1 MRMGKASRR
10 LRGPSITLGSTIT
23 PRYAASPQL
32 VVGQIQSN
40 VVASVYFPALVALAE
55 EQLERHAALMVEY
68 DGEVARL
75 VKGRRREREVQRL
88 ESGDGGDD
96 RYDLDDVDIADDDGE
111 TEEEDDAAKAKA
123 AKAKQERGGLYA
135 DLPPPPAA
143 AASLLYTSAAQ
154 LADLTDFILAP
165 HLEHFTQS
173 ATSSTTSSTSSTAGA
188 EWKIHA
194 NAAKFSRLLD
204 ERYGPFRPLIVDRY
218 PQIERSIRNVQR
230 KYARGELS
238 PLRRGDPPL
247 PPSTA
252 IIVLF
257 MMQRNGI
264 RWEVLGL
271 AATFLLV
278 GLQPWALVVLVSGG
292 HRWRMHR
299 KFRRVAGMAKGT
311 IAPTEPYYS
320 ATAGGGGDGDGKA
333 VVVGGKDLTDA
344 EERKRRYDLLTAPVG
359 VPLDSP
365 RGRTVAA
372 DVVASSQDEAKYDAL
387 VLGAGGV
394 DGLYAAAL
402 LARAGR
408 RVAVLC
414 TSEDA
419 AGCVATTDAANG
431 RDGKSGSSSIGN
443 PRWDGV
449 PFDVASSDLS
459 EISRQQALLAPA
471 LATTTDAQGGIRF
484 ARVGSAADGYA
495 HTVLSIPGVGAD
507 HRSDAAPFVL
517 HAGGVASVA
526 EEAAAVLGDGYPP
539 SADGGGAGDSASLQ
553 YLNFCNVIN
562 DTAARYYQS
571 KLLPDEVNSLR
582 NAGAYQAAG
591 IRYAAGYL
599 NRLVPL
605 NGHVRSLLAGMGCR
619 DENLRPA
626 QQSMAAHVS
635 NVGALCSPEGM
646 CYPVGGP
653 RALSKALESVVVQN
667 GGAVL
672 TGVSMKEFIFEEE
685 EVEAEEAA
693 PKGGAEKSSAKKT
706 GDDDKKKK
714 KKKKKV
720 PAPQCIGVTLGDG
733 REIHVREEGAVVSML
748 GFIPTF
754 AHLLNPDVRTKHGVP
769 RGLPALSERRPL
781 LKILIGLNGT
791 ADDLSITGADWY
803 RLPNA
808 SRAFDESDPTTGEV
822 KLGEIGMGP
831 GSGEADADGAGEDGV
846 VSAVETTETGEG
858 ADNAARRGKHS
869 KKTSGR
875 RNKFDTGVSWIKV
888 SFPSAKDPSWE
899 DRHGD
904 ISTCVVTIEADD
916 DFVTRFDSK
925 PAIFSNHKVGADVAQ
940 RLMQRVLKD
949 VLQTYPQL
957 EGKVAFSKLLG
968 PVRAGLSHN
977 PERYAAKGIRPQT
990 LYPGL
995 YVGGSD
1001 LTVGDSLSG
1010 SIVGGWLAAN
1020 AVMDYNF
1027 IDYIFL
1033 EKHIVSDLALFMKNG
1048 RWSGGEDDIAVP
1060 FTLKPEVKKIAEQQ
1074 EKPGEEDSAAAES
1087 SKEE

>member
-1 MRMGKASRR
+1 MGKASRR
-10 LRGPSITLGSTIT
+10 LRGPSTTLASTIT
-23 PRYAASPQL
+23 PQYAASPNL

-40 VVASVYFPALVALAE
+40 VVAAVYFPAIVAIAE
-55 EQLERHAALMVEY
+55 KQLERHAELMVEY
-68 DGEVARL
+68 DEEVARL
-75 VKGRRREREVQRL
+75 VAERRREREARRL
-88 ESGDGGDD
+88 ESADAVDD
-96 RYDLDDVDIADDDGE
+96 RYNLDDVDIDDDDDDDDDE
-111 TEEEDDAAKAKA
+111 NEDAAAKA
-123 AKAKQERGGLYA
+123 AKKVERGLYA
-135 DLPPPPAA
+135 HLPPPPTS
-143 AASLLYTSAAQ
+143 AASLLYTSPAQ
-154 LADLTDFILAP
+154 LSDLTDAVLAP

-173 ATSSTTSSTSSTAGA
+173 TSSSTSTAGAGAA

-204 ERYGPFRPLIVDRY
+204 ERYGPLRPLVDRY
-218 PQIERSIRNVQR
+218 PQIERGIRNLQR

-238 PLRRGDPPL
+238 PLRGGDPPL
-247 PPSTA
+247 PQSTA

-257 MMQRNGI
+257 MMQRNGV

-292 HRWRMHR
+292 HRWMMQR
-299 KFRRVAGMAKGT
+299 KFRRVGGMART
-311 IAPTEPYYS
+311 IVPTEPYYS
-320 ATAGGGGDGDGKA
+320 VKKDGDDEI
-333 VVVGGKDLTDA
+333 VVVGGKDLTDD
-344 EERKRRYDLLTAPVG
+344 EERTRRCELLRAPVG

-372 DVVASSQDEAKYDAL
+372 DVLASRQDEAKYDAL
-387 VLGAGGV
+387 VLGTGGV

-402 LARAGR
+402 LARAGKK
-408 RVAVLC
+408 VAVLC

-419 AGCVATTDAANG
+419 AGCVAADAAG
-431 RDGKSGSSSIGN
+431 DGSGSTIG
-443 PRWDGV
+443 PQWDGV
-449 PFDVASSDLS
+449 PFDVASNDLS
-459 EISRQQALLAPA
+459 AISRQQTLLAPA

-484 ARVGSAADGYA
+484 ARVGSGADGYA

-507 HRSDAAPFVL
+507 NHSDAAPFVL
-517 HAGGVASVA
+517 HAGGIASVA
-526 EEAAAVLGDGYPP
+526 EEAATVLGDGYP
-539 SADGGGAGDSASLQ
+539 SSDGVGAGDSTSLQ
-553 YLNFCNVIN
+553 YLNFCNVVN
-562 DTAARYYQS
+562 DTAARYYLS
-571 KLLPDEVNSLR
+571 KLLPDEVNKMR

-599 NRLVPL
+599 DKLVPL
-605 NGHVRSLLAGMGCR
+605 HGHVRSLLAGMGCR
-619 DENLRPA
+619 GENLRPA

-635 NVGALCSPEGM
+635 NVSALCSPEGM

-667 GGAVL
+667 GGVVL

-685 EVEAEEAA
+685 EEEAT
-693 PKGGAEKSSAKKT
+693 KGSAEKSSAKTT
-706 GDDDKKKK
+706 GDDDK

-831 GSGEADADGAGEDGV
+831 GSGEADADDAGEDGV

-888 SFPSAKDPSWE
+888 SFPSAKDPSWD
-899 DRHGD
+899 DRHGG

-1020 AVMDYNF
+1020 AVMNYNF
-1027 IDYIFL
+1027 VDYIFL
-1033 EKHIVSDLALFMKNG
+1033 EKHIVSDLALFMKNR
-1048 RWSGGEDDIAVP
+1048 RWSSRGDDDVAVP
-1060 FTLKPEVKKIAEQQ
+1060 FTLKPEVKKIAEEQ